1 MIKAILFDAQGV
13 LYVNGR
19 LDSNLKQFI
28 ENESSRFRFALC
40 TSSGDWVK
48 ERLKKDGLLDKFEL
62 VITADDA
69 PFSKTDP
76 KLYEYIAKKLKVET
90 SEILFLDDME
100 QYVIAARKAGLR
112 AIHYTDPES
121 FQMGHEH

>member
-1 MIKAILFDAQGV
+1 MKVLLFDAQGV

-40 TSSGDWVK
+40 TDSGDWVK
-48 ERLKKDGLLDKFEL
+48 DRLRKDGILDKFEL
-62 VITADDA
+62 VVTAEDA
-69 PFSKTDP
+69 PFGKGDP
-76 KLYEYIAKKLKVET
+76 KLYTHITEELGVEAGD
-90 SEILFLDDME
+90 ILFLDDTE
-100 QYVIAARKAGLR
+100 AYVIAARKAGLR

-121 FQMGHEH
+121 FQMNHEH

>member
-1 MIKAILFDAQGV
+1 MKVILFDAQGV
-13 LYVNGR
+13 LYVNGA
-19 LDSNLKQFI
+19 LDMNLKQFI

-48 ERLKKDGLLDKFEL
+48 ERLKEDGLLDRFEL
-62 VITADDA
+62 VLTYDDA
-69 PFSKTDP
+69 PFDKNDP
-76 KLYEYIAKKLKVET
+76 KLYTYISEELGVAPE
-90 SEILFLDDME
+90 EILFLDDME